1 MGGDFNMSFTQV
13 IVELRKR
20 GIVCDCIAWYPWMHA
35 DIRTHEQALGL
46 DSCGIF
52 YIGGNVQVTLT
63 WSLGDLRELTA
74 AVAGPIESKKDLHVF
89 HGLNHPGQHWSCYKE
104 KKNKERN
111 EDKDLRARLTDLLTP
126 STTPEEFEKIPKRPG
141 SYYCPYLRFKQK
153 PLDIEE
159 WFVGENI
166 HNGAHFP
173 LCAFTNGSRARS
185 EEKSRER
192 AQRWAD
198 KGNKGGKHQG
208 KERTAR
214 DKGKGI
220 IKGEKASPIW
230 DGKGP
235 SPRAA
240 VAEISTSGKGQKPY
254 SDSAAIAAVGE
265 RMTQEAIVWAW
276 NNWQDNTQTNSTWTN
291 STWWHD
297 V

>member
-1 MGGDFNMSFTQV
+1 MRLHCVVSLDACKKTHARAGAGPGLV
-13 IVELRKR
+13 RYLLHRRKR
-20 GIVCDCIAWYPWMHA
+20 ASYLDLEFGRPSRIDSRSRGPNRIEERSSCFPWV
-35 DIRTHEQALGL
+35 EP
-46 DSCGIF
+46 SWP
-52 YIGGNVQVTLT
+52 TLVM
-63 WSLGDLRELTA
+63 LHREK
-74 AVAGPIESKKDLHVF
+74 I
-89 HGLNHPGQHWSCYKE
+89 
-104 KKNKERN
+104 KERDV
-111 EDKDLRARLTDLLTP
+111 DKKLQARLIDLLTP
-126 STTPEEFEKIPKRPG
+126 STTLEELENIPKRQG

-173 LCAFTNGSRARS
+173 LCAFTNNSRARS
-185 EEKSRER
+185 EEASRAR
-192 AQRWAD
+192 AQKKGD
-198 KGNKGGKHQG
+198 KGNKGGKHKG
-208 KERTAR
+208 KGRTAG

-220 IKGEKASPIW
+220 IKGDKAPPIW

-276 NNWQDNTQTNSTWTN
+276 NNWQDNTQPISKWSRNWQQR
-291 STWWHD
+291 
-297 V
+297 